1 MDYSSQFGLSLTG
14 GNEIDQIDDQITT
27 LNLELNSV
35 ILSLSNESEARE
47 TADNQ
52 IIQDLSGEI
61 VLRIQNDNQIIQDLS
76 GEIVLRIQNDN
87 QIIQD
92 LSGEILLRI
101 QNDNQIIQDL
111 SGEILS
117 RQQGDANLQTN
128 INTERAERIYA
139 DLAIDLRLDDIEA
152 EIDAID
158 LLITGGQ
165 HIIDIND
172 DIDTL
177 KANTSNAFIR
187 YTENDD
193 NLIIGTIDNGVET
206 NQIRYNTDV
215 GAFNLLE
222 PNASIVLNDTTNTTS
237 RWQITTTAGKT
248 IFNYIASSGVVDTIF
263 TINSNGNIEVDNV
276 ITTQGNLNNILQS
289 NLSTLN
295 SLQSSVSA
303 LQQLQQDLQDELN
316 STTQDS
322 DGNPVLGIV
331 GTIFGVGNTL
341 SIGVIALQVATNTT
355 AIAAL
360 ATAVGVLQGS
370 NLASTVSNLSDTVA
384 NVSELATETSS
395 LISRVGEAGDCV
407 LGEGT
412 GSTASAY
419 NFRLIDS
426 DITNVGNMFFKNTIV
441 GKIQNLT
448 KINDVLLLDVSGVEI
463 PQSLTIACDTTFGNE
478 LFYKTE
484 TLDTRFV
491 NQTDYANNNTAIQ
504 SSLNTKVT
512 ITDVTNAITGLVDDA
527 PIALDTLRELAT
539 ALDNRP
545 NFANEVL
552 ALIGTNTT
560 NLNDAIFS
568 IGANNNLRI
577 DGDALKLD
585 KTGGSITGNLAVNGT
600 ITVGGGGENKDLLYF
615 DTTRDWKFKTIGIG
629 ASNELVLQSMNSK
642 IFRIRDHTDTDRF
655 MFNTQTGHATIT
667 GELTTSQ
674 LVITSNFV
682 NSTTNT
688 VRLKPLFNTK
698 DSWFQFQNSTTTD
711 STNNIF
717 DFAIEDTF
725 NRMSTRNNRNLVLR
739 SGNGSIIAESS
750 LTVTNPAEINYKNQ
764 TLDTRF
770 VSQTAYNTNNTE
782 ILTGFGEF
790 AGSLLTI
797 NDASIARDALKL
809 DKTGG
814 TVSGNFSVDGTA
826 QLGNYRFH
834 PNFFQTNNVDFKFAK
849 WFSGETFMTIKYDSG
864 NVGIGTENPSARLDV
879 VGSAKI
885 SNTLAVGSTNS
896 INNTLQA
903 RYIRFQR
910 VTNILAGFNLS
921 EIRVF
926 GTNGLQLNN
935 STWTVAMSSQLGI
948 FAGSNLI
955 DENLASFAH
964 TAVDNLGEFMEVDM
978 KALQTFSH
986 FLLFNRVGFFN
997 RAIGLTVILK
1007 DNNGNVIDTPFLE
1020 EDAQAYGIFSG
1031 TASRVITSGN
1041 STYTFRNLL
1050 SLDVKGSAKMSGSL
1064 EIQAQMRCQGLAGS
1078 GNRNVV
1084 VNFNGIFI
1092 ALSSDRRLKEN
1103 FEPINESE
1111 THLKLLK
1118 LEPKTYQWKDR
1129 EKYGDYREIGMIAQ
1143 EVKEVL
1149 PELVFQNN
1157 DGIYGIHYDKISILM
1172 LQSIKQLQKQIDEL
1186 KNEII
1191 ELRK

>member
-1 MDYSSQFGLSLTG
+1 LINGR
-14 GNEIDQIDDQITT
+14 ITT
-27 LNLELNSV
+27 
-35 ILSLSNESEARE
+35 
-47 TADNQ
+47 
-52 IIQDLSGEI
+52 
-61 VLRIQNDNQIIQDLS
+61 
-76 GEIVLRIQNDN
+76 
-87 QIIQD
+87 
-92 LSGEILLRI
+92 
-101 QNDNQIIQDL
+101 
-111 SGEILS
+111 
-117 RQQGDANLQTN
+117 
-128 INTERAERIYA
+128 ERSERIFS
-139 DLAIDLRLDDIEA
+139 DLAIDFRLDN
-152 EIDAID
+152 IDLELQAID
-158 LLITGGQ
+158 DVITGGEF
-165 HIIDIND
+165 ITEISNDI
-172 DIDTL
+172 TEL
-177 KANTSNAFIR
+177 KANTSNAFLR
-187 YTENDD
+187 YTEGDS
-193 NLIIGTIDNGVET
+193 NLLIGTIDNGVET
-206 NQIRYNTDV
+206 NAIRYNGNV
-215 GAFNLLE
+215 GAFTLIK
-222 PNASIVLNDTTNTTS
+222 PNSSIVLNDTIDTTS
-237 RWQITTTAGKT
+237 RWQITSTTGKT
-248 IFNYIASSGVVDTIF
+248 IFNYIASSGIVDTIF
-263 TINSNGNIEVDNV
+263 TVNSNGNIEVDNV

-289 NLSTLN
+289 NLLTLN

-322 DGNPVLGIV
+322 DGNPVLGLV
-331 GTIFGVGNTL
+331 GTIFGVGNSLT
-341 SIGVIALQVATNTT
+341 IGILALQVATNTT
-355 AIAAL
+355 AITAL
-360 ATAVGVLQGS
+360 TTAVGVLQGS
-370 NLASTVSNLSDTVA
+370 NLADTLSDLSDTVA
-384 NVSELATETSS
+384 NVSDLANETSS
-395 LISRVGEAGDCV
+395 LIQRVGNTGNV
-407 LGEGT
+407 RLGQGP
-412 GSTASAY
+412 GSSASAY
-419 NFRLIDS
+419 NLNLLDS

-448 KINDVLLLDVSGVEI
+448 TINDVLLLDASENEI
-463 PQSLTIACDTTFGNE
+463 PQSLTIACETTFGNE

-725 NRMSTRNNRNLVLR
+725 NRISTRNNRNLVLR

-814 TVSGNFSVDGTA
+814 TVSGDLQVSGALQADGIA

-834 PNFFQTNNVDFKFAK
+834 PNYFQTNNVDFKFAK
-849 WFSGETFMTIKYDSG
+849 WFSGQTFMTIKYDSG